1 MKQNLEQLIARFR
14 QDALDTVEPHLWSD
28 EAVTQ
33 WLNDAQ
39 AEAAVRGRL
48 LYESDLPAVCAVAV
62 IAGTAGY
69 ALHASLYEIT
79 HLSLKEQGDACT
91 WPVLLKSTEW
101 LDENVRN
108 WRDLEG
114 RPQWAVQTD
123 TRLRLVPRP
132 VAGAALRLEGYRLPI
147 KQLVGDN
154 DAPEIHTAHHRHL
167 VHWALHRGYSQPDSD
182 GRDPG
187 KAETAYAE
195 FERYFGLRPDADLR
209 RATQIDEPQVNKVH
223 L

>member
-1 MKQNLEQLIARFR
+1 MKQTLVQLIERFR
-14 QDALDTVEPHLWSD
+14 QDALDNALPRLWSD
-28 EAVTQ
+28 ETVTQ
-33 WLNDAQ
+33 WLNDGQ

-48 LYESDLPAVCAVAV
+48 LHESDVPAVCSIAVA
-62 IAGTAGY
+62 AGAAGY
-69 ALHASLYEIT
+69 ALHAVLYEVT
-79 HLSLKEQGDACT
+79 HLSIKEAGDACR

-108 WRDLEG
+108 WRDAEG

-132 VAGAALRLEGYRLPI
+132 TAAAVLLLEGYRLPI
-147 KQLVGDN
+147 KQLSGDG

-167 VHWALHRGYSQPDSD
+167 VHWALHRAYSQPDSD

-187 KAETAYAE
+187 KAEAAYAE
-195 FERYFGLRPDADLR
+195 FERYFGLRPDSDLR
-209 RATQIDEPQVNKVH
+209 RATQTDEPQVNKIH